1 MRLLFLSVVSSLLYS
16 CFEPDERVIPYPRE
30 ITTINDSVQTY
41 QSWFDL
47 ESGNVTVNRIIDWDL
62 AVESA
67 PEGWRVVVNSGADLF
82 IHNTQN
88 TQFPAELQMPLQ
100 LKGLYDNQ
108 QLWPDSTAT
117 GDWTIHNNTFLM
129 AKYAT
134 GKFTDYRHLQFMSS
148 TDSTFIFRYISDSE
162 TDTVIMIKDQ
172 ETNFSY
178 YSFDEKRQVFPE
190 PDKNT
195 YDLVF
200 TSYYDMPTLFGQT
213 MPYKV
218 GGVLLNASN
227 TRAVLDTLHGFD
239 EISNEI
245 IPMLDFSDRR
255 DIPGYNWKDVTVDIT
270 GGGSASYTVKS
281 NYNYII
287 LTAQG
292 NYFRLRFLSYTLD
305 GRSGYPRF
313 EFSIL
318 Q

>member
-1 MRLLFLSVVSSLLYS
+1 MRLLIVSVVSCLLYG
-16 CFEPDERVIPYPRE
+16 CFEPDERVMPYPRE
-30 ITTINDSVQTY
+30 ITTINDSVQTW

-47 ESGNVTVNRIIDWDL
+47 ESGNITVNRILDWDL
-62 AVESA
+62 AVESDPA
-67 PEGWRVVVNSGADLF
+67 GWRVVVNSGADIF
-82 IHNTQN
+82 IYNTK
-88 TQFPAELQMPLQ
+88 TIQFPADVQMPGPLN
-100 LKGLYDNQ
+100 GLFDNQ
-108 QLWPDSTAT
+108 QLWPDSTAI
-117 GDWTIHNNTFLM
+117 GDWTTHRYTYLM
-129 AKYAT
+129 AKYSN
-134 GKFTDYRHLQFMSS
+134 GKFTNYKHLQFMSF
-148 TDSTFIFRYISDSE
+148 TDSTFVFRYFSDSE
-162 TDTVIMIKDQ
+162 TDTVVMLKDQ

-178 YSFDEKRQVFPE
+178 YSFDKRSQVFPE
-190 PDKNT
+190 PAKNT
-195 YDLVF
+195 YDLLF

-227 TRAVLDTLHGFD
+227 TSAAIDTLHNFD
-239 EISNEI
+239 DITRETIPIFDFIS
-245 IPMLDFSDRR
+245 RR

-270 GGGSASYTVKS
+270 GGGSATYTVKS

-313 EFSIL
+313 EFSLL